1 MNYSDL
7 SDLLSD
13 ARLVRYLTATNYDQ
27 AKALDLYHFNIILS
41 QQMFGLISLF
51 EIVLRNKINNVMIKE
66 TGDKDWLLNSIQ
78 PKNPALG
85 LKKYQGCFLQQQ
97 TQQSANL
104 IFAAL
109 MGLGQ
114 NKNTYHADKLVAE
127 LGFGFW
133 RYLFMSGK
141 NAQYDATGKVLLR
154 VFPKKPKS
162 YPMKDTSG
170 NPILNKEGKPVHF
183 HYDNKWVFN
192 ELSKINKFRNRLAHH
207 EPIYFDATGAKSTQ
221 YVRETHQRILD
232 LMTYMD
238 IDTTQLF
245 HKFNSIN
252 HLVIPMCNSIDKL

>member
-7 SDLLSD
+7 TDLLSN
-13 ARLVRYLTATNYDQ
+13 ARLVRYLAATNQDQ
-27 AKALDLYHFNIILS
+27 AKAIDLYHFNIVLS

-51 EIVLRNKINNVMIKE
+51 EIILRNKINNLMI
-66 TGDKDWLLNSIQ
+66 TTTNDKDWLLNSIQ
-78 PKNPALG
+78 PKNPTLT
-85 LKKYQGCFLQQQ
+85 LNYQGCFLQHQ

-114 NKNTYHADKLVAE
+114 NNYHADKLVAE

-141 NAQYDATGKVLLR
+141 NAQYEATGKVLLR

-162 YPMKDTSG
+162 YPLTDTSG
-170 NPILNKEGKPVHF
+170 NPVLDKKGKPVHF
-183 HYDNKWVFN
+183 HYDNKWVFD

-207 EPIYFDATGAKSTQ
+207 EPICFDKTGTKSTQ
-221 YVRETHQRILD
+221 YVRETHQNILN
-232 LMTYMD
+232 LMAYMD
-238 IDTTQLF
+238 IDTAQLF
-245 HKFNSIN
+245 HKFNHIN
-252 HLVIPMCNSIDKL
+252 HLIIPTCNSIDGL